1 MKSTLKYLIS
11 NMLLVGLTGTMFLAA
26 GCPSDEETSCT
37 TDSECA
43 EGETCNAETNV
54 CEAKDTSCTDNS
66 ECTTEGELCLAN
78 ADGSAKECRVPVDC
92 SEQADPAAYCAGQIE
107 GFDATTHTASCDD
120 SKMCVSTEK
129 VVTRFVQ
136 ILDQSMGDS
145 ACKSTSGGK
154 SDAGSD
160 IFDLQLLDANG
171 EQVGFAKTVVYAPGS
186 GDPAYTQAD
195 VVFNGMPRDISFYD
209 ADNPVCPAG
218 TADKPT
224 DQFRD
229 DTVVS
234 LGCDGS
240 LFVEFVDAA
249 GAAIAIDSTHQI
261 LVAEF
266 GGYCSDKVDPTN
278 PGGDE
283 VRFGSDVWSAYIC
296 ETNATAT
303 EPTEADCGLLLSPQD
318 GDQGFA
324 IYDAKDVLDQQ

>member
-129 VVTRFVQ
+129 DVTRFVQ
-136 ILDQSMGDS
+136 ILDKSMGDGS
-145 ACKSTSGGK
+145 CMSTSGGK

-160 IFDLQLLDANG
+160 IFDLQLLNADG
-171 EQVGFAKTVVYAPGS
+171 EQIGFAKTVIYEPGS
-186 GDPAYTQAD
+186 GAPAYTQAD
-195 VVFNGMPRDISFYD
+195 VVFDGTPRDISFYD

-218 TADKPT
+218 TADKPA
-224 DQFRD
+224 DRFRD
-229 DTVVS
+229 DSVVS

-240 LFVEFVDAA
+240 LFVEFVTAA
-249 GAAIAIDSTHQI
+249 GEPVLIEETHQV

-266 GGYCSDKVDPTN
+266 GSYCSQGQDPSDPDFDPTL
-278 PGGDE
+278 
-283 VRFGSDVWSAYIC
+283 FGSDTWAAYVC
-296 ETNATAT
+296 KTKATAT
-303 EPTEADCGLLLSPQD
+303 EPAEENCTITLTDSDKGYGIYEV
-318 GDQGFA
+318 GDTSS
-324 IYDAKDVLDQQ
+324 L